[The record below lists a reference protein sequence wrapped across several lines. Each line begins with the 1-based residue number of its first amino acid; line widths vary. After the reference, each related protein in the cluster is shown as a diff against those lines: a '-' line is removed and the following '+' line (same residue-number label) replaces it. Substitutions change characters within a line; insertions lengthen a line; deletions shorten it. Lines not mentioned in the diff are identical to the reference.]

1 MHELGLC
8 DAMLRMM
15 DKILTEE
22 EPGAFSI
29 RRVVLEIGELSGVV
43 PRFMEES
50 WKAVA
55 RGTRYADAVL
65 EIRTEPG
72 YADCLDC
79 GAHVRPAESGFKCP
93 ECGGEKLKPVSGI
106 DMTIRS
112 IEVCEEEPQSDFRR
126 EGTELDPAGVP
137 DKPME
142 AEE

>member
-50 WKAVA
+50 WSRRNMWRTNCGRMTGRESWKS
-55 RGTRYADAVL
+55 RGN
-65 EIRTEPG
+65 
-72 YADCLDC
+72 
-79 GAHVRPAESGFKCP
+79 
-93 ECGGEKLKPVSGI
+93 
-106 DMTIRS
+106 S
-112 IEVCEEEPQSDFRR
+112 IVI
-126 EGTELDPAGVP
+126 
-137 DKPME
+137 
-142 AEE
+142 